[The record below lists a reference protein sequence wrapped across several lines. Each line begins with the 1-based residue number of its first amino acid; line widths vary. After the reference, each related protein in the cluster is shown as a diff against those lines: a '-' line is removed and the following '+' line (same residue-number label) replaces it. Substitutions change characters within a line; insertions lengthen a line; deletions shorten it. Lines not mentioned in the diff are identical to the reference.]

1 MENQEMPAVG
11 DIVVVNAKLAKEK
24 KLSTGSAKVVG
35 QKPSG
40 WLLEWENGTQAVVPI
55 AGFVK
60 VLEAGI
66 TAAKAEAP
74 KPVAEAP
81 KPAVKPEPVCGPC
94 RCGCGELVATAK
106 AKFVSGHDARLD
118 SFCRKVVTGKATA
131 EEAARV
137 EAASL
142 AGWLITRPCGHTS
155 LYDHIPC
162 PCTAEPKVKAPHV
175 KGEPKQTVASLQAQ
189 LAELQALVLK
199 LTAESSHPDIVD
211 PDGLNA
217 LLDAMPEEA

>member
-106 AKFVSGHDARLD
+106 AKFISGHDARLD

-131 EEAARV
+131 EEATRV
-137 EAASL
+137 EAAGL
-142 AGWLITRPCGHTS
+142 AGWLTTRECGHVA

-162 PCTAEPKVKAPHV
+162 PCTAEPKVKTPHV

>member
-1 MENQEMPAVG
+1 METKKMPVVG
-11 DIVVVNAKLAKEK
+11 DIVVVNLKLAADK
-24 KLSTGSAKVVG
+24 KLSLNAAKVVG

-40 WLLEWENGTQAVVPI
+40 WLLEWENGAQAVVP
-55 AGFVK
+55 ASGFVTILPEGVEK
-60 VLEAGI
+60 
-66 TAAKAEAP
+66 AKAEAP
-74 KPVAEAP
+74 ELVAEAP

-162 PCTAEPKVKAPHV
+162 PCTAEPKVKTPHV